1 VENPYLGG
9 PRTAQ
14 HPRSSSSGEGKVSR
28 RRRST
33 RSEPGGSNGGAP
45 WLWGLPERQPG
56 GGSSSSSNA
65 ALQQR
70 MGGSRVLIPSRG
82 GEAARPQESSE
93 RSARALTTCRRT
105 CQWRVRPLAGGGC
118 SGPNARARHQTR
130 TRAGSEIWFVSPPPL
145 HAHPCGA
152 CMARRPATVP
162 GELAHSPEFVPGPG
176 ASSGHVHGHS
186 GAECWWAGRRRL
198 APDSRALRARPH
210 WVGPLPL
217 PLPSALSH
225 ESPPEESGALL

>member
-1 VENPYLGG
+1 MENPYLGG
-9 PRTAQ
+9 PRAAQ

-33 RSEPGGSNGGAP
+33 RSKPGGSNGGAP

-105 CQWRVRPLAGGGC
+105 WRVRPLAGGGC

-130 TRAGSEIWFVSPPPL
+130 AGSWIWFVSPPPFTHTRAV
-145 HAHPCGA
+145 HAWPDGRPLYLA
-152 CMARRPATVP
+152 SLPARRSLFQGQEQARGTCMGTLGLSAGGRAGVGLYPTA
-162 GELAHSPEFVPGPG
+162 GP
-176 ASSGHVHGHS
+176 
-186 GAECWWAGRRRL
+186 
-198 APDSRALRARPH
+198 
-210 WVGPLPL
+210 
-217 PLPSALSH
+217 
-225 ESPPEESGALL
+225 